1 MKVLDYKTDKRVT
14 TYCNGLDDRYIG
26 DDGNYT
32 NVKQYIDRCREVGN
46 ILLDKAKHLEH
57 NSKRGCAGLACNQLG
72 ITDVRVFVSKIGAD
86 VYKNT
91 SGRWT
96 IFAEPYTHTSSNHYY
111 THEGCLSVKNKKH
124 HSVLVL
130 RWDFKDLRCLD
141 LGVTDRA
148 KWKRYELYKDFNRW
162 ESQVFQHEIDHLNGE
177 TIIDNN
183 KLYLKG
189 AKFVDNMN
197 PFELD
202 IEENE

>member
-1 MKVLDYKTDKRVT
+1 MKVLDYKTDNRVT
-14 TYCNGLDDRYIG
+14 TYCRGLDGRYM
-26 DDGNYT
+26 DDNGNYT
-32 NVKQYIDRCREVGN
+32 NVKQYIDRCKEVGD
-46 ILLDKAKHLEH
+46 ILLDKAVHLEH

-96 IFAEPYTHTSSNHYY
+96 IFAEPYTHTSSNNYY
-111 THEGCLSVKNKKH
+111 AHEGCLSVKNKKH

-130 RWDFKDLRCLD
+130 RWDFKELRYLD
-141 LGVTDRA
+141 LTHNDIVW
-148 KWKRYELYKDFNRW
+148 KWVKLNEDFNRW

-183 KLYLKG
+183 NLYLKG

-197 PFELD
+197 PFNLHGL
-202 IEENE
+202 EE